1 MKIKVI
7 LFFFPIL
14 LFLNIAQA
22 ESSKKIVN
30 VEAKNQKIA
39 SEKARQKCG
48 GYPPEFIKNINN
60 IFSFK
65 CSDIPNR
72 LKSQA
77 EKGVETSNNSIQN
90 QVKVTNDWLY
100 MVDTDDFDDSQVTY
114 AYEGGYYKP
123 GYKRFISLKF
133 SCYVDEKEL
142 ILSVDI
148 EDFITRKNS
157 PFVMKYR
164 IKPQKAS
171 EVLFQTWSNSYTG
184 GFTKDKKEI
193 DKFFKKIL
201 KNEDEP
207 KIFIRI
213 QNTEEQEFNARLG
226 LLGAEEEISKVYT
239 DCDSEIPQI
248 SQKEKEY
255 KETNINKTATKEDK
269 ENTNNNNNSSA
280 QNQVIELSLPVND
293 YGECEAISVKYA
305 NQPVRNYKQFLPDN
319 FKIREKLNTYCT
331 KNFSS
336 NVLSY
341 NYKAKHGTN
350 LCERTKYTKKAYDF
364 LVTFSCKPSNKK
376 NKETNVHKTAIKE
389 NSSKSQ
395 LNECEKKNIS
405 KMTENM
411 CIKYIGKTLFG
422 FNKIVSQKWKKGK
435 VIGLTYKKAGQ
446 SLSLLKNPDPSYVAK
461 KDGLYIIYLETGSN
475 EKRLTWLNEDGPI
488 KHIYE

>member
-7 LFFFPIL
+7 LFFFSIL

-22 ESSKKIVN
+22 
-30 VEAKNQKIA
+30 
-39 SEKARQKCG
+39 
-48 GYPPEFIKNINN
+48 
-60 IFSFK
+60 
-65 CSDIPNR
+65 D
-72 LKSQA
+72 
-77 EKGVETSNNSIQN
+77 
-90 QVKVTNDWLY
+90 DWLY
-100 MVDTDDFDDSQVTY
+100 MSDTDDFDDSQVTY

-123 GYKRFISLKF
+123 GYKKFISLKF

-193 DKFFKKIL
+193 DKFFKKII
-201 KNEDEP
+201 KNEDDP

-213 QNTEEQEFNARLG
+213 QNTEEQEFNAQLS
-226 LLGAEEEISKVYT
+226 LIGAEEKISKVYN
-239 DCDSEIPQI
+239 DCDSEMPQI
-248 SQKEKEY
+248 LQKKIEY
-255 KETNINKTATKEDK
+255 KETRYEEDK
-269 ENTNNNNNSSA
+269 ENTNNNNNNSI
-280 QNQVIELSLPVND
+280 QNKVIELSLPVNN
-293 YGECEAISVKYA
+293 YGKCEAKSVKYA
-305 NQPVRNYKQFLPDN
+305 NQPVRNYKTFLPDDS
-319 FKIREKLNTYCT
+319 KIIEKLNTYCT

-336 NVLSY
+336 SVLSFHY
-341 NYKAKHGTN
+341 RAKGGTN
-350 LCERTKYTKKAYDF
+350 LCERTKTRKKAYDF
-364 LVTFSCKPSNKK
+364 LVTFSCKPSNIK
-376 NKETNVHKTAIKE
+376 NKKTNINKTITKKGS
-389 NSSKSQ
+389 NKDP
-395 LNECEKKNIS
+395 LNQCERPTVALS

-411 CIKYIGKTLFG
+411 CKKYIGKTLFG
-422 FNKIVSQKWKKGK
+422 FNKILSQKWEKGK

-461 KDGLYIIYLETGSN
+461 RDGLYIIYLETGSN